1 MRAKALVRMATA
13 FVLSALLV
21 MTPWAVPAG
30 AVEPSEILD
39 DPLLELRARDIS
51 KNLRCLVCQNQSIDD
66 SNAELARDLRV
77 LVRQR
82 LTAGDSDSAV
92 IDYVVARYGDYVLLK
107 PPLKAVTYALWFGPL
122 VIFAVGIVAMALS
135 YRRRAAVVPAV
146 EPLSADEKRRLDD
159 LLDDNS

>member
-1 MRAKALVRMATA
+1 MRAQAFVKMPTALV
-13 FVLSALLV
+13 LLALLA
-21 MTPWAVPAG
+21 MTAWAVPAG

-82 LTAGDSDSAV
+82 LSAGDSDTAV

-107 PPLKAVTYALWFGPL
+107 PPLKAATYALWFGPL
-122 VIFAVGIVAMALS
+122 VIFAVGIAAMVLS
-135 YRRRAAVVPAV
+135 YRRRAATVPTPK
-146 EPLSADEKRRLDD
+146 PLSAEEKRRLDD
-159 LLDDNS
+159 LLDDSS